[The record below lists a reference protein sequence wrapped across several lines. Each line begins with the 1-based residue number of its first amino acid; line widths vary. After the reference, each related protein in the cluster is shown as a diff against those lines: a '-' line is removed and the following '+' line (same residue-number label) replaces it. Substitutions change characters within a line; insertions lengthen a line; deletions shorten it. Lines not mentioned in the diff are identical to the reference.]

1 MDATAPFYGF
11 NQNFNLNFNINFN
24 FEING
29 RVYIDVK
36 LESKLRLRLK
46 LKLKLKLFL
55 NQLVYFAGGL
65 EGLGIGAE
73 EGDSL
78 FVALFEGVVAG

>member
-1 MDATAPFYGF
+1 MDAVAPFYGF
-11 NQNFNLNFNINFN
+11 NQNFNLNFNLNVD

-29 RVYIDVK
+29 RVYINVK
-36 LESKLRLRLK
+36 LESKLRLR
-46 LKLKLKLFL
+46 LFL

>member
-1 MDATAPFYGF
+1 MDAVAPFYGF

-24 FEING
+24 LEING
-29 RVYIDVK
+29 RVYINVK
-36 LESKLRLRLK
+36 LESKLRLR
-46 LKLKLKLFL
+46 LKLFL

>member
-46 LKLKLKLFL
+46 LKLFL

-73 EGDSL
+73 EGNSL
-78 FVALFEGVVAG
+78 FVALF

>member
-1 MDATAPFYGF
+1 MDAVAPFYGF
-11 NQNFNLNFNINFN
+11 NQNFNLNFNLNVD

-29 RVYIDVK
+29 RVYINVK
-36 LESKLRLRLK
+36 LESKLRLRLR
-46 LKLKLKLFL
+46 LKLFL